1 MTTTKSTALPSF
13 IRNLA
18 SYSLADKRRI
28 AHAYAF
34 ARDKHRGQKRRSGEA
49 YIIHPIAVVTLL
61 ASWHVDTETLLA
73 GMLHDT
79 LEDTQTSQA
88 ELTAEFGPT
97 CTQLVEGVTKIGTI
111 KMTASARRDASTEN
125 VRKLLLAMS
134 RDIRVVLVKLADR
147 LHNMRTI
154 EYLPAAKQRQKAQE
168 TLDIFAPLADRL
180 GMGDVKAELEDLAF
194 AVLEPEQYV
203 ELKRLTAPKIRS
215 GKRFLDGVARDI
227 ADDCQVANL
236 EPEIEY
242 RIKHLYSLHKKLSKY
257 EQDFS
262 KVRDLVAVRVI
273 VADTAQCYQVLG
285 LIHQRY
291 KPLPQYIK
299 DYIAVPKPN
308 GYQSLHT
315 TVLGDRHIFEVQI
328 RSQAMHDFAEH
339 GLAAHFY
346 YNERK
351 TDDSYRE
358 GSKNLLPKKL
368 QWVQNLLDWQD
379 DMTSEYDTRQALKL
393 DVFSQRIFV
402 FSPEGDLF
410 DLPEGSTPID
420 FAFQVHTQLGLTC
433 RGAKVNG
440 RMVPLDYRLSN
451 RDVVEVFAF
460 RDTPRPSRD
469 WLSFVV
475 TAKARSRLRVWFKAQ
490 NQSSEEQ
497 EGRVILE
504 EALRQAQRRPWHQ
517 LSSQGRQAVIK
528 KLAVADE
535 TELFIALSHGRLQPK
550 DVMRELLYGRSA
562 SRRGSILG
570 NLLRQR
576 SQARP
581 VALIP
586 GIDREHVSRAGCC
599 SPVYP
604 EKVVGYIPRQGGC
617 RIHRE
622 ECHQIETQPER
633 RVPAYWYFDS
643 SDRIRLLG
651 STAQTATILK
661 GVSHHLHGFDARA
674 QQILESNPD
683 ETTVQFDILL
693 SLVRMDRLQSLLRA
707 LARVPGVTK
716 VDHSLR

>member
-1 MTTTKSTALPSF
+1 MALVEATRRLPSF
-13 IRNLA
+13 ILNMDG
-18 SYSLADKRRI
+18 YSLDDKHRI
-28 AHAYAF
+28 AHAYEF
-34 ARDKHRGQKRRSGEA
+34 SRTKHKGQKRRSGEP

-61 ASWHVDTETLLA
+61 SAWHVDTETLIA

-79 LEDTQTSQA
+79 LEDTQTTQQ
-88 ELTAEFGPT
+88 ELVIEFGST
-97 CTQLVEGVTKIGTI
+97 CAQLVEGVTKIGNI
-111 KMTASARRDASTEN
+111 KVNPGARREASTEN

-154 EYLPAAKQRQKAQE
+154 EYLPTAKQRRKAQE

-194 AVLEPEQYV
+194 AVLEPRQYAD
-203 ELKRLTAPKIRS
+203 LKRLAAPKIRS
-215 GKRFLDGVARDI
+215 GKRFLNRVSHDI
-227 ADDCQVANL
+227 AADCQADGL

-242 RIKHLYSLHKKLSKY
+242 RIKHIYSLYKKLGKY
-257 EQDFS
+257 DQDFS
-262 KVRDLVAVRVI
+262 RVRDLVAVRVI
-273 VADTAQCYQVLG
+273 VVDIAQCYQVLG
-285 LIHQRY
+285 LVHQRY

-346 YNERK
+346 YDERK
-351 TDDSYRE
+351 SDDSYRE
-358 GSKNLLPKKL
+358 GGKNLVPKKL
-368 QWVQNLLDWQD
+368 EWVQNLLDWQD
-379 DMTSEYDTRQALKL
+379 DMTSEYDTRQALQL

-402 FSPEGDLF
+402 FSPGGDLF
-410 DLPEGSTPID
+410 DLPEGATPID
-420 FAFQVHTQLGLTC
+420 FAFQLHTQLGLTC

-497 EGRVILE
+497 EGRVMLE
-504 EALRQAQRRPWHQ
+504 EALRQAKRRPWHQ
-517 LSSQGRQAVIK
+517 LSAEGRRIVLK
-528 KLAVADE
+528 KLSMTDE
-535 TELFIALSHGRLQPK
+535 AELFIALSHGRLQPK
-550 DVMRELLYGRSA
+550 DVMRELLYGRARTRSTL
-562 SRRGSILG
+562 LG
-570 NLLRQR
+570 NLLRKQTK
-576 SQARP
+576 ARP

-599 SPVYP
+599 SPIYP
-604 EKVVGYIPRQGGC
+604 EKIVGYIPRQGGC

-622 ECHQIETQPER
+622 TCRQIETQPER

-643 SDRIRLLG
+643 SDRIRLQG
-651 STAQTATILK
+651 SAQQTAVILR

-674 QQILESNPD
+674 GQILESNP
-683 ETTVQFDILL
+683 EPGTVQFDILL

-707 LARVPGVTK
+707 LGRVPGVTK
-716 VDHSLR
+716 VEHSLR